1 MSSLRNILQTVF
13 AGLVQSLTLLICFPV
28 ANPSVAES
36 SMPSAVLSYTGA
48 DSSFSHQSGF
58 RSGTAWATDTN
69 QPRDS
74 YIVFG
79 PYTKAL
85 TSANYVARFILSI
98 DNNAADDA
106 SIVAVD
112 INDAAHKN
120 LMMSLDIRR
129 TDFVSENAPVAF
141 DVPFYSPP
149 GAALEFRVYYHCC
162 ASIQVSQVLVFPN
175 QTKLPLTLN
184 DAARRP
190 AASSYPVPDKSQMI
204 GVSET
209 FSHNASKWV
218 YQNIKG
224 LPTNTVYRPLP
235 DEALWIR
242 DLAVNHHVRL
252 FRDIF
257 PVAMLAGKAAEDQ
270 SYWGQLV
277 QTIDVFRSLNVRLV
291 LDFSYPLPEWMIPPE
306 DSNSTCKAVMDLGRW
321 PQLKNSMSWAIGG
334 FVAAMAQDPSRMA
347 WMRLNLFLEPLNEV
361 DNEKC
366 GLTPAQAADL
376 YNGIVYVL
384 GKYGVEVQILSPSFV
399 NNKPSFV
406 SAYYAAGGG
415 GLPNVH
421 IYTPHNSTPDSTIHF
436 LRAQLGKY
444 QAAVP
449 REMRTRFFMTETG
462 VALSTADD
470 QPHSNTSGAVM
481 NEADRNV
488 LYQEII
494 NDPTINQ
501 STEAVVFWRLYDL
514 PQTPGLYGAPEIK
527 GIEGEGYYG
536 IVDSR
541 GSAYTSVAQSIFD
554 GIRDLEVRGT
564 YSDSCDS
571 CSFDRSALSCACHN
585 GRGGKIRAILDLST
599 CAAVDRVWNNNG
611 ALACQ
616 QNPRA
621 TQ

>member
-1 MSSLRNILQTVF
+1 MQC
-13 AGLVQSLTLLICFPV
+13 LTLLIYFL
-28 ANPSVAES
+28 AGNPSVAES
-36 SMPSAVLSYTGA
+36 SIPSAVLSYSGA
-48 DSSFSHQSGF
+48 DAGFSHQSGF
-58 RSGTAWATDTN
+58 RSGTAWATDSN
-69 QPRDS
+69 QPKDS
-74 YIVFG
+74 YILFG
-79 PYTKAL
+79 PYTKVL
-85 TSANYVARFILSI
+85 TSANYIARFILSI

-120 LMMSLDIRR
+120 LLMSLDIRR
-129 TDFVSENAPVAF
+129 SDFASENAPIAF

-162 ASIQVSQVLVFPN
+162 AAIEVSQVLVFSN
-175 QTKLPLTLN
+175 QTKLPPALT
-184 DAARRP
+184 DTTRWP

-209 FSHNASKWV
+209 FSHNASKLV

-235 DEALWIR
+235 DEAHWIR

-252 FRDIF
+252 FRDVV

-270 SYWGQLV
+270 SYWGQLA
-277 QTIDVFRSLNVRLV
+277 QTIDVFRSMNVRLV

-306 DSNSTCKAVMDLGRW
+306 DSNSTCKAVMDLGKW

-366 GLTPAQAADL
+366 GLTPAQAAEL
-376 YNGIVYVL
+376 YKGIVYVL
-384 GKYGVEVQILSPSFV
+384 SKYGVQVQVLSPSFV

-449 REMRTRFFMTETG
+449 RELRARFFMTETG

-501 STEAVVFWRLYDL
+501 STEAIAFWRLYDL
-514 PQTPGLYGAPEIK
+514 PQTPGLYGVPGIK
-527 GIEGEGYYG
+527 GFESEGHFG

-541 GSAYTSVAQSIFD
+541 GAAYTSVAQSIFD
-554 GIRDLEVRGT
+554 GIRDLQVRGT
-564 YSDSCDS
+564 YSNSCHL
-571 CSFDRSALSCACHN
+571 CSFDRSALSCSCQN
-585 GRGGKIRAILDLST
+585 GHGGQIRTILDLRT
-599 CAAVDRVWNNNG
+599 CATVDGVWNNNG
-611 ALACQ
+611 ALTCK
-616 QNPRA
+616 QNSRT